1 MKINVRP
8 VLPPTL
14 ILGDLKPG
22 DQFEF
27 TGHPGCAY
35 TKLGGGPYV
44 AGIPY
49 IGSKSHTLDFALP
62 RATVRLYGVAQQPA
76 VTTVHNLEVG
86 ELFIRETAWVD
97 NPETAWIWMVTDKLE
112 SSERVCVA
120 VDTRGSCMYTAGRTS
135 SFDKA
140 AVIKVEL
147 VP

>member
-27 TGHPGCAY
+27 TDHQGCVY
-35 TKLGGGPYV
+35 TRLGGGPYV

-62 RATVRLYGVAQQPA
+62 RATVRLHGVAPQPA
-76 VTTVHNLEVG
+76 VTTVHNLKVG
-86 ELFIRETAWVD
+86 ELFVREAPWVD
-97 NPETAWIWMVTDKLE
+97 NPETAWVYMVTDQAPAG
-112 SSERVCVA
+112 ERVCVA
-120 VDTRGSCMYTAGRTS
+120 IDTRGSCMYTPGKTS
-135 SFDKA
+135 NFDKA
-140 AVIKVEL
+140 AVIKVE
-147 VP
+147 VIP